1 MSFEGLERLL
11 VGSVPT
17 ACANLTNHLNQCFE
31 SDVHAK
37 SFYEFLPKLCQILYG
52 SKESRGWLH
61 LPMSKAEEDPLFELI
76 RPRGVLMRFLL
87 SRYMDP
93 AFIYEMVPDSLPR
106 RTQTKLDPTQY
117 LNLPPI
123 YLTRVNL
130 VKTAAPVGAQKTMT
144 TITKVNLNFNML
156 EYFLFY
162 FAYALTLD
170 DDDVNFRG
178 LRRTDPKLAF
188 KIHGPPASAT
198 PGAGARPT
206 GWAAGG
212 APPPKTPT
220 SRVLVDGSFFNLY
233 QQYLHYFLPVPERP
247 LDSSAENK
255 EALTKKRPLDVFNDT
270 AIENSAD
277 RQQTHLGISE
287 FFIGTI
293 VELWLGQND
302 KGVDNRA
309 VRYVQPGADI
319 AECVSVLLSHLA
331 SHDCSQYVLGG
342 ELLPTHVPDS
352 TGKMVLNV
360 AGMARKSAYQYIRPQ
375 LYTFLQLGLQF
386 WPLDDTFPSL
396 IDTWLTWITPWRYGR
411 RDAAVAGDTVSEK
424 WQPFVFDNLL
434 FYTALLEHYMPR
446 LSNAPQTSRVGVV
459 PAPLSLNK
467 ELRSI
472 QKVMKV
478 YKAGNLKE
486 ILKIA
491 EQAIVWP
498 ENFSTSSY
506 AMFEALAEGGVTGAG
521 RQDPTSTFLASMVNV
536 LHRQLQQFEGT
547 QYKYE
552 ALFLV
557 EGTARSKIRMILTK
571 LGNAVD
577 LRQERLQVLEAKSK
591 PSDDPVSGWDLVT
604 SKINELMN
612 PAPPKTVSQD
622 PTIYKRELKAL
633 RDTMAIVGEV
643 FDLFPEAVKSFEKQQ
658 QTGPDRVS
666 TLTAEQLE
674 SLIPPLEESETLG
687 LLGPEQQKMYVP
699 RGLVRK
705 PIGDIHGRGRR
716 AEELVLS
723 YESEF
728 LVKLTRR
735 AENHL
740 TPKWQRA
747 VRKVNGVIP
756 LPERIRSSRVHL
768 RWLASIPNLT
778 CFAVLVLAIV
788 TFYGVSAYLGSLG
801 QPAIGGGSAA
811 GRQQHLHQKPFVSKP
826 TGDNDRGGMLGQYD
840 AHVQPLIRW
849 EKPGQGSSGSHVNS
863 HGNRNNNNNNQHRQ
877 HYQHNQNQHHHHN
890 LNQQQRQRA
899 ATQTQTPPPSYTI
912 ELQEI

>member
-1 MSFEGLERLL
+1 
-11 VGSVPT
+11 
-17 ACANLTNHLNQCFE
+17 
-31 SDVHAK
+31 
-37 SFYEFLPKLCQILYG
+37 
-52 SKESRGWLH
+52 
-61 LPMSKAEEDPLFELI
+61 
-76 RPRGVLMRFLL
+76 
-87 SRYMDP
+87 
-93 AFIYEMVPDSLPR
+93 
-106 RTQTKLDPTQY
+106 
-117 LNLPPI
+117 
-123 YLTRVNL
+123 
-130 VKTAAPVGAQKTMT
+130 
-144 TITKVNLNFNML
+144 
-156 EYFLFY
+156 
-162 FAYALTLD
+162 
-170 DDDVNFRG
+170 
-178 LRRTDPKLAF
+178 
-188 KIHGPPASAT
+188 
-198 PGAGARPT
+198 
-206 GWAAGG
+206 
-212 APPPKTPT
+212 
-220 SRVLVDGSFFNLY
+220 
-233 QQYLHYFLPVPERP
+233 
-247 LDSSAENK
+247 
-255 EALTKKRPLDVFNDT
+255 
-270 AIENSAD
+270 
-277 RQQTHLGISE
+277 
-287 FFIGTI
+287 
-293 VELWLGQND
+293 
-302 KGVDNRA
+302 
-309 VRYVQPGADI
+309 
-319 AECVSVLLSHLA
+319 
-331 SHDCSQYVLGG
+331 
-342 ELLPTHVPDS
+342 
-352 TGKMVLNV
+352 MVLNV

-705 PIGDIHGRGRR
+705 PIERVPCQADPQSRKSLDPQV
-716 AEELVLS
+716 AEGCEEGEWS
-723 YESEF
+723 DS
-728 LVKLTRR
+728 T
-735 AENHL
+735 A
-740 TPKWQRA
+740 
-747 VRKVNGVIP
+747 
-756 LPERIRSSRVHL
+756 
-768 RWLASIPNLT
+768 
-778 CFAVLVLAIV
+778 
-788 TFYGVSAYLGSLG
+788 
-801 QPAIGGGSAA
+801 
-811 GRQQHLHQKPFVSKP
+811 
-826 TGDNDRGGMLGQYD
+826 
-840 AHVQPLIRW
+840 
-849 EKPGQGSSGSHVNS
+849 
-863 HGNRNNNNNNQHRQ
+863 
-877 HYQHNQNQHHHHN
+877 
-890 LNQQQRQRA
+890 
-899 ATQTQTPPPSYTI
+899 
-912 ELQEI
+912 

>member
-87 SRYMDP
+87 SRYLDA

-144 TITKVNLNFNML
+144 TITKVNINFNML

-178 LRRTDPKLAF
+178 MRRTDPKVAF
-188 KIHGPPASAT
+188 KIHGPPANATSA
-198 PGAGARPT
+198 PGARPT
-206 GWAAGG
+206 GWAAGN
-212 APPPKTPT
+212 PPPKAPT

-233 QQYLHYFLPVPERP
+233 QQYLHYFLPIPERA
-247 LDSSAENK
+247 LDSPAEAK
-255 EALTKKRPLDVFNDT
+255 ESQAKKRPLDVFNDT
-270 AIENSAD
+270 TIENSAD
-277 RQQTHLGISE
+277 KQQTHLGISE

-302 KGVDNRA
+302 KGVDNRV

-319 AECVSVLLSHLA
+319 AECVSILLSHLA
-331 SHDCSQYVLGG
+331 GHDCSQYVLGG
-342 ELLPTHVPDS
+342 ELLPTHVQDS

-396 IDTWLTWITPWRYGR
+396 VDTWMTWITPWRYGR
-411 RDAAVAGDTVSEK
+411 RDASVTGDTVSEK

-446 LSNAPQTSRVGVV
+446 LSNPPQTSRVAIV

-478 YKAGNLKE
+478 YRAGNLKE

-506 AMFEALAEGGVTGAG
+506 AMFEALAEGGLAGSG
-521 RQDPTSTFLASMVNV
+521 RQDPTSTFLAGMVNV
-536 LHRQLQQFEGT
+536 LHRQLQQLEGS
-547 QYKYE
+547 QYNYE

-557 EGTARSKIRMILTK
+557 EGSGRSKIRMILTK

-577 LRQERLQVLEAKSK
+577 LRQERLQVLEAKNK
-591 PSDDPVSGWDLVT
+591 PSDEPVSGWGMVS
-604 SKINELMN
+604 SKLNELMN

-622 PTIYKRELKAL
+622 PAIYKRELKAL
-633 RDTMAIVGEV
+633 RDTMMLIGDV

-674 SLIPPLEESETLG
+674 ALIPPLEEPETLG
-687 LLGPEQQKMYVP
+687 LLGPEQQRKYVP

-705 PIGDIHGRGRR
+705 PIDDIQGRGRR

-728 LVKLTRR
+728 LVSLTRR

-747 VRKVNGVIP
+747 VRKVNGLIP
-756 LPERIRSSRVHL
+756 LPEQVKASRVHL
-768 RWLASIPNLT
+768 RWMASIPNVT
-778 CFAVLVLAIV
+778 CFAVLLLAIV
-788 TFYGVSAYLGSLG
+788 SFYLLSAYLGSLG
-801 QPAIGGGSAA
+801 QT
-811 GRQQHLHQKPFVSKP
+811 GRTTATRHQHRLKEPFVNTPVADS
-826 TGDNDRGGMLGQYD
+826 DRGGILGQYD
-840 AHVQPLIRW
+840 AHVQPLVRW
-849 EKPGQGSSGSHVNS
+849 EKPGQRSGSSHVVN
-863 HGNRNNNNNNQHRQ
+863 NRNQNANRNQNNNHNHNN
-877 HYQHNQNQHHHHN
+877 YNN
-890 LNQQQRQRA
+890 QQRQRA
-899 ATQTQTPPPSYTI
+899 PTRTRTPAPEYTI
-912 ELQEI
+912 ELKEI